1 MMAQMF
7 FRIVEIAFAS
17 YMVPA
22 LLLPAV
28 WLAGVLLK
36 RRIGVTRL
44 PAAEIDSQW
53 RLLFGLFLVW
63 FALFLAVVAGA
74 PLNRGGVT
82 AIAVCWI
89 VYAVTNLLLA
99 WFMLRFTSTYALIPA
114 GQVADRAFMRF
125 LGIVISQPLM
135 TAAAFA
141 VLNRVMGVAWNLEVP
156 DLPAIQEGI

>member
-7 FRIVEIAFAS
+7 FRIIEIAFAS

-28 WLAGVLLK
+28 WLAGFLLK

-44 PAAEIDSQW
+44 PAAEIESQW

-63 FALFLAVVAGA
+63 FALFLAVAAGA

-125 LGIVISQPLM
+125 LGIVVAQPLM

-141 VLNRVMGVAWNLEVP
+141 VLNRVMGVAWNLQIP

>member
-7 FRIVEIAFAS
+7 FRIIEIAFAS

-28 WLAGVLLK
+28 WLAGFLLK

-44 PAAEIDSQW
+44 PAAEIEGQW
-53 RLLFGLFLVW
+53 RLLFGLFLLW
-63 FALFLAVVAGA
+63 FTLFLAVVAGA
-74 PLNRGGVT
+74 PLNRGGVA
-82 AIAVCWI
+82 AIAMCWI

-99 WFMLRFTSTYALIPA
+99 WFMLRFTSMYALIPA

-125 LGIVISQPLM
+125 LGIVIAQPWM
-135 TAAAFA
+135 TAAAFV
-141 VLNRVMGVAWNLEVP
+141 VLNRAMGVAWNLQVP

>member
-1 MMAQMF
+1 MAQMF
-7 FRIVEIAFAS
+7 FRIIEIAFAS

-22 LLLPAV
+22 LLLPAA
-28 WLAGVLLK
+28 WLAGLLLK
-36 RRIGVTRL
+36 RRLGVARA
-44 PAAEIDSQW
+44 PAVEIEEQW
-53 RLLFGLFLVW
+53 RRLFGLFLVW
-63 FALFLAVVAGA
+63 FALFLAVAAGA
-74 PLNRGGVT
+74 PLNRGGAT

-89 VYAVTNLLLA
+89 AYAATNLLLA

-141 VLNRVMGVAWNLEVP
+141 VLNRVMGVAWNLQVP

>member
-7 FRIVEIAFAS
+7 FRIIEIAFAS

-28 WLAGVLLK
+28 WLAGLLLK
-36 RRIGVTRL
+36 RRVRL
-44 PAAEIDSQW
+44 RPPAAEIESQW
-53 RLLFGLFLVW
+53 RLLSGLFLVW
-63 FALFLAVVAGA
+63 LALFLAVVAGA
-74 PLNRGGVT
+74 PLNRGGMA
-82 AIAVCWI
+82 AIAVCWM

-99 WFMLRFTSTYALIPA
+99 WFMLRFTSTYALIPE

-125 LGIVISQPLM
+125 LGIVIAQPLM

-141 VLNRVMGVAWNLEVP
+141 VLNQVMGVAWNLQVP
-156 DLPAIQEGI
+156 ELPAIQEGI

>member
-22 LLLPAV
+22 LLLPAA
-28 WLAGVLLK
+28 WLAGLLRK

-44 PAAEIDSQW
+44 PAAEIEGQW
-53 RLLFGLFLVW
+53 RLLFGLFVLW

-74 PLNRGGVT
+74 PLNRGGAT
-82 AIAVCWI
+82 AIVVCWI
-89 VYAVTNLLLA
+89 VYAATNLLLA
-99 WFMLRFTSTYALIPA
+99 WFLLRFTSTYALIPA

-125 LGIVISQPLM
+125 LGIVVAQPLM

-141 VLNRVMGVAWNLEVP
+141 VLNQVMGVAWNLQVP